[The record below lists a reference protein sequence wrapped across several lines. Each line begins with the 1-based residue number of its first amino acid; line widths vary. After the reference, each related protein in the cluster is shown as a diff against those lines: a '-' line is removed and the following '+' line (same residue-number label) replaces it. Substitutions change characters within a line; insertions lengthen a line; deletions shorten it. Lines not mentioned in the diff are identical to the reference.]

1 MGKHGKDPLQQR
13 LANLNKLLAA
23 LRDSFRGGQIDQ
35 KSYDG
40 LQRSYRDDIAQ
51 VERQIKDNR

>member
-1 MGKHGKDPLQQR
+1 MARHAKDPLQQR

-23 LRDSFRGGQIDQ
+23 LRDSFKVGQIDQ

-40 LQRSYRDDIAQ
+40 LQKSYRNDIAD
-51 VERQIKDNR
+51 VERQIQDNR